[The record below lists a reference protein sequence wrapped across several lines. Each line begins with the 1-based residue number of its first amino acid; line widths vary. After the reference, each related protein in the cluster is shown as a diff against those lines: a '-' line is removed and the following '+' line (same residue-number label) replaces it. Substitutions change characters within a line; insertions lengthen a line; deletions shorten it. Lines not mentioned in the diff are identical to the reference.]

1 MGEPFFKPTPENTP
15 IPESEDVIMDGNANL
30 ISNEDMEIIE
40 TLYGVPFTEMAHR
53 ILGAAEYS
61 RILEKTD
68 ARQAFIDAIKQ
79 KFQEQRPSDIQ
90 RATEEWLAKY
100 GGNEDLDE
108 SQVRFRKENPID
120 PDLDPEDI
128 LKGMT
133 PKED

>member
-90 RATEEWLAKY
+90 RATEEWNALYMTDPKFR
-100 GGNEDLDE
+100 
-108 SQVRFRKENPID
+108 QVNGD
-120 PDLDPEDI
+120 PDTDPGDLI
-128 LKGMT
+128 
-133 PKED
+133 KETGITRDDLRGDELQ